1 MSHSTCR
8 NGPAHAAEAPTPK
21 VPDFLTVEEA
31 AALLRVNRK
40 TLYESI
46 RLGQLPGVVRIG
58 KAVRIRRAAL
68 VECPTGKGRDSALGS
83 QR

>member
-8 NGPAHAAEAPTPK
+8 KAPGLAAVALPGA
-21 VPDFLTVEEA
+21 PDFLTVEEA

-46 RLGQLPGVVRIG
+46 RLGQVPGIVRLG
-58 KAVRIRRAAL
+58 RVLRIRRSAL
-68 VECPTGKGRDSALGS
+68 VNWMPGNSGPALGEKKP
-83 QR
+83 

>member
-8 NGPAHAAEAPTPK
+8 NGPAHAAEARPG

-46 RLGQLPGVVRIG
+46 RLGQMPGVVRIG
-58 KAVRIRRAAL
+58 KSLRVHRDAL
-68 VECPTGKGRDSALGS
+68 VGSPLGQGGPALKEK
-83 QR
+83 QQ

>member
-8 NGPAHAAEAPTPK
+8 KAPVLASVARPG

-46 RLGQLPGVVRIG
+46 RLGQVPGIVRLG
-58 KAVRIRRAAL
+58 RVLRIRRSSL
-68 VECPTGKGRDSALGS
+68 LNWMPGNSGPALGEMS
-83 QR
+83 

>member
-1 MSHSTCR
+1 MSHR
-8 NGPAHAAEAPTPK
+8 AWQKGPEEAAGAPSSG

-46 RLGQLPGVVRIG
+46 RLGQLAGVVRIG
-58 KAVRIRRAAL
+58 KAVRIHRAAL

>member
-8 NGPAHAAEAPTPK
+8 K
-21 VPDFLTVEEA
+21 VPVLASESLPRLPDFLTVEEA

-46 RLGQLPGVVRIG
+46 RLGQVPGIVRLG
-58 KAVRIRRAAL
+58 RVLRIRRSAL
-68 VECPTGKGRDSALGS
+68 VEWQSGNSGPALGEKP
-83 QR
+83 

>member
-8 NGPAHAAEAPTPK
+8 KAPVLASVAHPG

-46 RLGQLPGVVRIG
+46 RLGQMPGVVRIG
-58 KAVRIRRAAL
+58 KAVRIHRAAL

>member
-8 NGPAHAAEAPTPK
+8 KAPVLAAVARPG

-46 RLGQLPGVVRIG
+46 RLGQVPGVIRVG

-68 VECPTGKGRDSALGS
+68 VECSTGKGRDSALGS